1 MLAQFQH
8 LTGTS
13 ASVFHIAFAFCVL
26 AALAYLTWATMVG
39 AWQRYKAD
47 ELKQEDII
55 LITGRALILFFFFAW
70 IIV

>member
-1 MLAQFQH
+1 MLERFQQ
-8 LTGTS
+8 LTGSS
-13 ASVFHIAFAFCVL
+13 AISFHTAFAFCVL
-26 AALAYLTWATMVG
+26 LLLAYLMLATMSG

-55 LITGRALILFFFFAW
+55 WITGRALVLFFFMAW